1 MKQIFVIIVALLI
14 LVLSHYLLNAFI
26 NPYYLRIILLIGL
39 NITFATSLNLINGYT
54 GLFSLGHAGFMAVG
68 AYTAAAFSVFVS
80 PYLNLSFAFIPE
92 LVRPEIFFILSLFL
106 GGMIAALIGFLIG
119 LPTLRLRGDY
129 LAIATLGFAE
139 IIKVFFNNLEAVGKA
154 KGFTGIPG
162 VPHSANFFWI
172 FLIAVICV
180 WVVGKMT
187 SSSKG
192 KDFVAVREDE
202 IASSSLGLS
211 HFKVKMKAF
220 VIGSFFAG
228 LGGGVYAHLEGT
240 IYPENFNILKSIE
253 FVVMVVLGGMGR
265 LWGVVFAAAFLTF
278 LPEFLRELPPP
289 LSILSQFRM
298 ILYSLIIIF
307 TMLIRSKKTSWF
319 VKARM
324 AK

>member
-1 MKQIFVIIVALLI
+1 MKQAPAIVLTIVLLI
-14 LVLSHYLLNAFI
+14 LSHYLLNALI
-26 NPYYLRIILLIGL
+26 NPYYLRVILLIGL
-39 NITFATSLNLINGYT
+39 SITLATSLNLINGYT

-68 AYTAAAFSVFVS
+68 AYSAAAVSVFLI
-80 PYLNLSFAFIPE
+80 PKLAFLNGLIPE
-92 LVRPEIFFILSLFL
+92 LIRGEVFFVLSLL
-106 GGMIAALIGFLIG
+106 AGACAAALVGFMIG

-154 KGFTGIPG
+154 KGFTGIPAI
-162 VPHSANFFWI
+162 PHAVNFFWV
-172 FLIAVICV
+172 FFIAVTCV

-192 KDFVAVREDE
+192 KDFAAVREDE

-265 LWGVVFAAAFLTF
+265 LWGVVLAAAFLTL
-278 LPEFLRELPPP
+278 LPELLRELPPP
-289 LSILSQFRM
+289 FSILSQFRM
-298 ILYSLIIIF
+298 ILYSLIIII
-307 TMLIRSKKTSWF
+307 TMLIRSKSF
-319 VKARM
+319 
-324 AK
+324 AKSIN